1 MKEAT
6 RSRRSS
12 PLSHSGSVNQHLGRQ
27 TGERFMA
34 SERCQVTG
42 SSAQRRSHSRE
53 RSEELLGAGGIK
65 SRIPLPV
72 RILPDKDDLSSSGG
86 DSHYMARPEPT
97 PGHVSLEPAWDSLAG
112 SWTGLSPA
120 CVERPGQAPT
130 HLRH

>member
-42 SSAQRRSHSRE
+42 SSAQRATRATRRRGGPGLELNRE
-53 RSEELLGAGGIK
+53 YFTV
-65 SRIPLPV
+65 PF
-72 RILPDKDDLSSSGG
+72 
-86 DSHYMARPEPT
+86 T
-97 PGHVSLEPAWDSLAG
+97 
-112 SWTGLSPA
+112 
-120 CVERPGQAPT
+120 
-130 HLRH
+130 